1 MKDDTCVVAVIADNI
16 VVTTYYASQDT
27 LVYRESCRETQSFIL
42 AHKLSK
48 LLFELHVQ
56 IERTIEETASCTTRT
71 ILVERSLCC
80 INNTLVVS
88 QTLISIRTE
97 HQDFMTIDVGYF
109 CHLLTCDLAEIWI
122 HTGSH
127 ILLRFTIILVSFL

>member
-1 MKDDTCVVAVIADNI
+1 M
-16 VVTTYYASQDT
+16 
-27 LVYRESCRETQSFIL
+27 
-42 AHKLSK
+42 
-48 LLFELHVQ
+48 Q

-97 HQDFMTIDVGYF
+97 HQDFMTIDVGYL